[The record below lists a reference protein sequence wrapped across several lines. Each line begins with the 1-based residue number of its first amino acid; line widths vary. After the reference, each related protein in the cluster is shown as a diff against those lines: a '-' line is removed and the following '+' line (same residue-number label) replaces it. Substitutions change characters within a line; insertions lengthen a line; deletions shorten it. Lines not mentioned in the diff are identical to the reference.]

1 MAPMGAIFR
10 QHGCQSTTALVSDN
24 NFIAAPFPDGHFAAA
39 SLPISP
45 IVVISAIIPIGAII
59 AIAVITTITVAAAV
73 RSDTYIKLSERDCR
87 FGSDRSGHLSGEC
100 RKSPQSARSSDDYRQ
115 FSHLDLL
122 QSALLLPTL
131 PPSTN
136 KSPICS
142 LHREQSFFVPATR
155 NRVSRSHMLHRGE
168 LPLHSFAK
176 SISLLISSVRCTG
189 GSGYLRPVA
198 QLKSTA
204 RSWRPTR
211 PSARLCLYAA

>member
-1 MAPMGAIFR
+1 MAPMGPFSFS

-45 IVVISAIIPIGAII
+45 IVVIPIGAII
-59 AIAVITTITVAAAV
+59 AITVIATITVAAAV
-73 RSDTYIKLSERDCR
+73 RSDAYIKLSERDCR

-136 KSPICS
+136 KPPICS

-155 NRVSRSHMLHRGE
+155 NRVSRSGMLHRGE
-168 LPLHSFAK
+168 RALQLRE
-176 SISLLISSVRCTG
+176 INLLER
-189 GSGYLRPVA
+189 R
-198 QLKSTA
+198 
-204 RSWRPTR
+204 
-211 PSARLCLYAA
+211 